1 MIVVAVAVIVVVAVA
16 AAIDR
21 YCEPRVRDCPS
32 GYARG
37 GGNAAVAKRLS
48 TFPVASLG

>member
-16 AAIDR
+16 AASDR

-32 GYARG
+32 GYAG
-37 GGNAAVAKRLS
+37 GGVMRQLPSDFRLS
-48 TFPVASLG
+48 Q